1 MTPVSTDDRLAE
13 LEAKLDG
20 VARQVD
26 YLVGAWRDD
35 ARRRQQWDEL
45 RHDLAPVT
53 SEAFDVLARELDE
66 VRDFVSP
73 SDLLRFGKRVLR
85 DLPYLE
91 ALLDQV
97 ESLSDLGSD
106 ISPLGR
112 EILVAAMARLAD
124 LEQRGYFALGRG
136 VLACA
141 DAAVATLTED
151 DLRAVGR
158 ATPGAIR
165 AIKEMAPGLAR
176 ALGET
181 PAEAPGLLRLLWRLR
196 RPAARQGLAR
206 ALGVLESL
214 GGASAGP
221 AAGAPAVH

>member
-53 SEAFDVLARELDE
+53 SEA
-66 VRDFVSP
+66 
-73 SDLLRFGKRVLR
+73 
-85 DLPYLE
+85 LPYLE

-136 VLACA
+136 VLGCA
-141 DAAVATLTED
+141 DAVVATLTED

-181 PAEAPGLLRLLWRLR
+181 PAEAPGLMRLLWRLR

-206 ALGVLESL
+206 ALGVLEAL
-214 GGASAGP
+214 GGASTGP